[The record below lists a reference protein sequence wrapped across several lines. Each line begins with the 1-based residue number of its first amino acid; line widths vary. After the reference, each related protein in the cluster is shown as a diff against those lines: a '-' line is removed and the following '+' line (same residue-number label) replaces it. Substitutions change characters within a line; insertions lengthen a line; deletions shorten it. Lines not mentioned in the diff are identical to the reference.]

1 MALPQLNTVKYDM
14 VIPSTGQQIKYRPF
28 VVREEKVLL
37 TSLESGDAQQITN
50 AMRDIVEVCTFKE
63 VSVKSLAMFDLEYI
77 FLKLRSK
84 SVGENAEIGIKCSN
98 EECGH
103 MNPVTVNL
111 DAVEL
116 QGDPMAKATVALTD
130 EVGVTLNYPTVQRL
144 EDVMKGSTTEN
155 QIDLVIGMIAAS
167 IESIYDAQSVYPA
180 VDSTPQELID
190 FIDSLNK
197 EQFSKLQDFFNNF
210 PKLKEEINFTCE
222 KCGTENNQVLEGL
235 NDFFG

>member
-103 MNPVTVNL
+103 MNPVTINL

-167 IESIYDAQSVYPA
+167 IESIYDASSVYPA